1 MDFFLA
7 QIIVVLGNSGGEDTF
22 WMQMLVLVVLA
33 ALFGLGTL
41 IKTRAGRYKHH
52 RRYHLAGTRSRGGQL
67 RWQIEHLKGLT
78 SKSIGLLTKTAK
90 QKFVAEEN
98 IPGFDTADA
107 TNQKKLKR
115 DLGKEAKKDLA
126 GGMELLELDFL
137 LGVVEN
143 TNGNGKNDVMIR
155 KLSFNEL
162 LHRRKLSAIDS
173 STLKVYAKDAK
184 SVYDKDIQCGA
195 MNELSQRTVSKSKT

>member
-7 QIIVVLGNSGGEDTF
+7 QIILVLGNSGGEDTF

-33 ALFGLGTL
+33 ALVGIGSL

-52 RRYHLAGTRSRGGQL
+52 RRYHLAGIRTRGGQL
-67 RWQIEHLKGLT
+67 RRQIEHLKGLT

-107 TNQKKLKR
+107 INQKKLKR

-137 LGVVEN
+137 LGAVEN

-162 LHRRKLSAIDS
+162 LHRRKLSAVDS
-173 STLKVYAKDAK
+173 SALKVYAKDEGNLYGK
-184 SVYDKDIQCGA
+184 EIQCGA
-195 MNELSQRTVSKSKT
+195 MKELSQRTASSSKK